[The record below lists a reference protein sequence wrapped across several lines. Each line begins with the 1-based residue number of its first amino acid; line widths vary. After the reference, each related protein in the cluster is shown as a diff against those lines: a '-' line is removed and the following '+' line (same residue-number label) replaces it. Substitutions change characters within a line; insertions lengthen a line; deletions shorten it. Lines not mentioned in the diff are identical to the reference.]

1 MRRRLQFTGLA
12 VVTIA
17 AITGIGAC
25 TASGGGGGSA
35 PAANHAAHGAVG
47 GRAGASATPVPSPPR
62 TAAGSSA
69 GGTSYGGR
77 AGFAS
82 VEIGTAKI
90 RIASMTVQVKR
101 DTTVAQ
107 QANSA
112 EAITIGAG
120 GEVDA
125 DDRSSGPDASATLV
139 LRVPPEQLTA
149 TLTQLSKLGDE
160 KSRRLS
166 TQDVTSK
173 VADVNSR
180 VASAQGAIARLRVLY
195 RHARKI
201 ADVINIESEL
211 AQRESDLE
219 SLQAQQ
225 RALAAET
232 STAAITLTLTTPPK
246 IVKKNLPPPVK
257 KHDEGGFL
265 GGLHNGWH
273 AFVTGA
279 KAVATAVGA
288 LLPFAVL
295 LLVLGLAARLLWPR
309 IRPTRRTAPTPPQ

>member
-1 MRRRLQFTGLA
+1 MTRRLKITAFVVLA
-12 VVTIA
+12 VA
-17 AITGIGAC
+17 ATGALGAC
-25 TASGGGGGSA
+25 TSSGGGGASVAARKLA
-35 PAANHAAHGAVG
+35 PAGSGVEGGNAVAAPSPAPTAAGRG
-47 GRAGASATPVPSPPR
+47 SYSGRAGLT
-62 TAAGSSA
+62 
-69 GGTSYGGR
+69 
-77 AGFAS
+77 S

-90 RIASMTVQVKR
+90 RIATMTVQVKHG
-101 DTTVAQ
+101 TTVAD

-112 EAITIGAG
+112 EAIALGAG

-125 DDRSSGPDASATLV
+125 ADRSSGPDATATLV
-139 LRVPPEQLTA
+139 LRVPPDQLA
-149 TLTQLSKLGDE
+149 STLTQLSKLGDE
-160 KSRRLS
+160 KNRRLS

-195 RHARKI
+195 QRARKI

-246 IVKKNLPPPVK
+246 IVKKKVVHPAK
-257 KHDEGGFL
+257 KHHETGFL
-265 GGLHNGWH
+265 GGLRDGWH

-279 KAVATAVGA
+279 KVLATVVGA
-288 LLPFAVL
+288 VLPFAVL
-295 LLVLGLAARLLWPR
+295 LLVLGLAVRLLWPR
-309 IRPTRRTAPTPPQ
+309 IRPPRRPAPAAPPQ

>member
-1 MRRRLQFTGLA
+1 MRRRLQITGLA

-25 TASGGGGGSA
+25 TASGGGGAGSA
-35 PAANHAAHGAVG
+35 PGANPADHGGAVVG
-47 GRAGASATPVPSPPR
+47 GAAASATAPPSPSGPQP
-62 TAAGSSA
+62 AGNAA
-69 GGTSYGGR
+69 GGTSYGR

-112 EAITIGAG
+112 EAITVGAG

-125 DDRSSGPDASATLV
+125 DDRSSGPDATATLV

-246 IVKKNLPPPVK
+246 VVKKNVPPPVK

-265 GGLHNGWH
+265 GGLHDGWH

-295 LLVLGLAARLLWPR
+295 LLVLGVAARLLWPR
-309 IRPTRRTAPTPPQ
+309 IRRTAPTPPQ